1 MKIQDIITLEKK
13 HSKKIVNKYHSKG
26 YFYHENNTQ
35 SNYEKKNG
43 YYWEI
48 PSHSEYE
55 SILLNNY
62 EKDCVIAYV
71 ENPYFVMGIMKGR
84 GKDNY
89 KVFRFH
95 KKEFH
100 YLFEGYTLD
109 FIYNLKKFL
118 EVSKIEKVNV
128 CDEIEFQRFKKLIIL
143 EELQN

>member
-1 MKIQDIITLEKK
+1 MKIKDIIKLD
-13 HSKKIVNKYHSKG
+13 KKIAIEVKKSFG
-26 YFYHENNTQ
+26 TYFYENKTKLKYQ
-35 SNYEKKNG
+35 EKNG
-43 YYWEI
+43 YYWKI
-48 PSHSEYE
+48 PCHSSFE
-55 SILLNNY
+55 SLLLNNY
-62 EKDCVIAYV
+62 EKDCVVAYV

>member
-1 MKIQDIITLEKK
+1 MKIKDIIKLD
-13 HSKKIVNKYHSKG
+13 KKIAIEVKKSFG
-26 YFYHENNTQ
+26 TYFYENKTKLKYQ
-35 SNYEKKNG
+35 EKNG
-43 YYWEI
+43 YYWKI
-48 PSHSEYE
+48 PCHSSFE
-55 SILLNNY
+55 SLLLNNY